1 MVEQREMRNHESMRF
16 GYATQAQL
24 SQSLRFRDR
33 VKAKGD
39 FRPSWF
45 VFFFVVFL
53 FGHVKFILLVFL
65 DTNLFISSSADIRD
79 FHPTYTTGGA
89 QKKQRLDWRQDLKR
103 YKDVELML
111 VPE

>member
-1 MVEQREMRNHESMRF
+1 MRNHESMRF

-45 VFFFVVFL
+45 VFFLLFFCLGMSNLYCSCFSTPIYLSRPPQIFV
-53 FGHVKFILLVFL
+53 
-65 DTNLFISSSADIRD
+65 ISIQHIRQE
-79 FHPTYTTGGA
+79 G
-89 QKKQRLDWRQDLKR
+89 LKR
-103 YKDVELML
+103 SSGLIGDKT
-111 VPE
+111 